1 MDAVALL
8 VADHNR
14 VRGLVARYEDA
25 HDSGD
30 LDEAAKLVAK
40 IVEELEVHMAIEEEV
55 FYPAI
60 HELKDEIGESVDEGI
75 EEHHV
80 AKVLIKELGSLQ
92 PTDESWVAKV
102 TVLIES
108 VEHHVDEE
116 EEELFPRVRGASNAA
131 WLKVLAGKLEVEEE
145 GAWRSGS
152 RRQDRYAKVRA
163 GSLGA
168 STEDP
173 GSIVDGS
180 RAAGRHGVAEVTT
193 TASAVTRV
201 QRSRGF
207 SGHTGSADTRA
218 IRGVGVPLLPACR
231 ASGTG
236 RARAAVCLSRGTSS
250 RLRPSPT
257 STQCRVLGRRA
268 QSRCEDDGRRSRLE
282 TAPQSRRDPEFLR
295 PRPA

>member
-1 MDAVALL
+1 VEGTSNSLTGDRSISDRTKELLMDAVALL

-14 VRGLVARYEDA
+14 VRGLVARNEDA

-131 WLKVLAGKLEVEEE
+131 WLKVLAGKLESKKK
-145 GAWRSGS
+145 A
-152 RRQDRYAKVRA
+152 
-163 GSLGA
+163 LGA
-168 STEDP
+168 P
-173 GSIVDGS
+173 VL
-180 RAAGRHGVAEVTT
+180 
-193 TASAVTRV
+193 
-201 QRSRGF
+201 
-207 SGHTGSADTRA
+207 ADKIDMPKSELEA
-218 IRGVGVPLLPACR
+218 L
-231 ASGTG
+231 
-236 RARAAVCLSRGTSS
+236 ARAQKIPGRSS
-250 RLRPSPT
+250 MDQEQLAATVSP
-257 STQCRVLGRRA
+257 R
-268 QSRCEDDGRRSRLE
+268 
-282 TAPQSRRDPEFLR
+282 
-295 PRPA
+295 

>member
-116 EEELFPRVRGASNAA
+116 EEELFPRVRRASNAA
-131 WLKVLAGKLEVEEE
+131 WLKVLAGKL
-145 GAWRSGS
+145 GS
-152 RRQDRYAKVRA
+152 KKKA
-163 GSLGA
+163 LGA
-168 STEDP
+168 P
-173 GSIVDGS
+173 VL
-180 RAAGRHGVAEVTT
+180 
-193 TASAVTRV
+193 
-201 QRSRGF
+201 
-207 SGHTGSADTRA
+207 ADKIDMPKSELEA
-218 IRGVGVPLLPACR
+218 L
-231 ASGTG
+231 
-236 RARAAVCLSRGTSS
+236 ARAQKIPGRSS
-250 RLRPSPT
+250 MDQEQLAATVSP
-257 STQCRVLGRRA
+257 R
-268 QSRCEDDGRRSRLE
+268 
-282 TAPQSRRDPEFLR
+282 
-295 PRPA
+295 